1 MNDEERRELA
11 IRRILVALDA
21 SPHSLAA
28 LRAATRLAEL
38 FGAELQGVY
47 VEDINLLR
55 ASELPFSREI
65 TIHSGAQRRL
75 NLRQIEKQ
83 LRDQAE
89 LARRALTDSAER
101 ARVRWSFRTSRGTV
115 VSELLTA
122 AAGMD
127 LVIMGKSGWSPIER
141 RRLGSTAR
149 DLLARTPRSALVL
162 EKGSTLRHPLAVVC
176 DGSPL
181 GHKAVHVAAD
191 LARRE
196 GRHLILLALS
206 EDPEQARRIREQCSE
221 WLQGKGVVARFRSFH
236 QWTSPRVA
244 ETLARE
250 GAGGLVV
257 PATDAVLK
265 DDELLHFLKETDT
278 PVLLVR

>member
-1 MNDEERRELA
+1 VNDEGHELA

-38 FGAELQGVY
+38 FGAELMGVY

-65 TIHSGAQRRL
+65 SIYSGEQRRFDL
-75 NLRQIEKQ
+75 GQVERE

-89 LARRALTDSAER
+89 VARQALTESAER
-101 ARVRWSFRTSRGTV
+101 ARVHWSFRVSRGTV
-115 VSELLTA
+115 VSELMTA
-122 AAGMD
+122 ASQMD
-127 LVIMGKSGWSPIER
+127 LLIIGKSGWSPIER
-141 RRLGSTAR
+141 RRIGSTAR
-149 DLLARTPRSALVL
+149 KLLTRAPRAALVL

-176 DGSPL
+176 DGSEL
-181 GHKAVHVAAD
+181 GHKALRTAAA

-196 GRHLILLALS
+196 DSHLILLALS
-206 EDPEQARRIREQCSE
+206 EDPEEARRIREQCSKWLRGQAVIARYRTFHE
-221 WLQGKGVVARFRSFH
+221 WTAS
-236 QWTSPRVA
+236 RVA
-244 ETLARE
+244 ATIERE
-250 GAGGLVV
+250 SAGGLVV
-257 PATDAVLK
+257 PATEAVFK
-265 DDELLHFLKETDT
+265 DDQLVELLKETDT